1 MEESKKKKPV
11 KKSSTSV
18 KKYKITKS
26 NGNEILREDLGDLVK
41 TYEAKGWKVEEV

>member
-1 MEESKKKKPV
+1 MEETKKKAPV
-11 KKSSTSV
+11 KESSASV

-26 NGNEILREDLGDLVK
+26 NGNVIFRENLGDLVK